1 MENRFKK
8 LRIDEL
14 ERRRDKNP
22 KCELFTQ
29 ERLSIELEKECKYE
43 ISSSKIKKL
52 ESDTIGVKIDAPL
65 LLAYSRFFN
74 VSIDW
79 LLHNSDSQRITGD
92 IAIVSGI
99 TGLSDEAIENLQY
112 WKESSSKKEKKK
124 FLIRYRPIDT
134 LNLILSDSFIAERLF
149 RSIEDYVYHNY
160 HIPAYH
166 DDTGQCITFHKSPD
180 ILQDFDTKE
189 ISGYTLTLL
198 KDNTEDARDT
208 RRILIDENF
217 LNTVALKNVERYLFQ
232 LQQKIIAKK
241 KR

>member
-29 ERLSIELEKECKYE
+29 ERLSIELKKECKYE

-79 LLHNSDSQRITGD
+79 LLHNADSQKIKGNTA
-92 IAIVSGI
+92 IASKV
-99 TGLSDEAIENLQY
+99 TGLSDEAIKTLRN
-112 WKESSSKKEKKK
+112 WKKSLDEKERKN
-124 FLIRYRPIDT
+124 FLVRNRPTDT
-134 LNLILSDSFIAERLF
+134 LNHILSDAFIAERLF
-149 RSIEDYVYHNY
+149 KSIEDYLYHDY

-166 DDTGQCITFHKSPD
+166 NDLGQCITFTD
-180 ILQDFDTKE
+180 WQDVVKDCDGN
-189 ISGYTLTLL
+189 ISAYSLTLL
-198 KDNTEDARDT
+198 KDNTDDMRDN
-208 RRILIDENF
+208 RKILIDENF
-217 LNTVALKNVERYLFQ
+217 LDTVALKNVERYLFQ
-232 LQQKIIAKK
+232 LQQKMITEK

>member
-166 DDTGQCITFHKSPD
+166 DNSGQCVTFTNW
-180 ILQDFDTKE
+180 QDVVRDSGNE
-189 ISGYTLTLL
+189 ISAYSLTLL
-198 KDNTEDARDT
+198 KDNTDDMRDN
-208 RRILIDENF
+208 RKILIDENF
-217 LNTVALKNVERYLFQ
+217 LDTVALKNVERYLFQ

>member
-29 ERLSIELEKECKYE
+29 ERLSIELKKECKYE

-99 TGLSDEAIENLQY
+99 TGLSDEAIKNLRH

-124 FLIRYRPIDT
+124 FPIRYRLIDT
-134 LNLILSDSFIAERLF
+134 LNLILSDPFIAERLF
-149 RSIEDYVYHNY
+149 GSIDDYVYHNY

-166 DDTGQCITFHKSPD
+166 DDTGQCIAFHKEPD
-180 ILQDFDTKE
+180 ISQDFDTKE
-189 ISGYTLTLL
+189 ISGYRLTLL
-198 KDNTEDARDT
+198 KDNTEDARDI
-208 RRILIDENF
+208 RRIFIDENF

-232 LQQKIIAKK
+232 LQQKIISKK